1 MLRRNITATSL
12 FRDDIQIIKFQGE
25 DTEVI
30 SNQAFVK
37 GIESLNINELSE
49 SEIDSVVKI
58 LQKPSLNDLIRMI
71 DLRDI
76 LSNFGVNEFDTNQES
91 NTLEDDREASND
103 DSKRKKKAK
112 LNFDDLI
119 QESLNLLA
127 VFTDYLLDTD
137 TSVYEFFDEI
147 IYSQVVRTKNKQNT
161 VEIISSTD
169 FFKRIQEDE
178 SVMRLIR
185 QNKMATMGEEGDI
198 SEEAMQNI

>member
-185 QNKMATMGEEGDI
+185 QNKMTTMGEEGDI